1 MKIRKILAFL
11 FGTFLIILLLGTYIS
26 FKGNPVTQLIATNKM
41 KDYTKKHYPDLVYK
55 FDGTTYNFKDGN
67 YYLHIDVL
75 NSMDQDFSICYDEG
89 NVSDDRVLRVE
100 EKENLSNRIQVEL
113 NDEKYE
119 QPAKKIFNE
128 KFDWMVLTLPDEE
141 VRSLENDTS
150 IQQVFHEK
158 KLELIIY
165 LKDVKKM
172 DNDLLEKY
180 RNQLIKEYQDEGINL
195 QLIELNYGAVNKQ
208 FILR

>member
-1 MKIRKILAFL
+1 
-11 FGTFLIILLLGTYIS
+11 
-26 FKGNPVTQLIATNKM
+26 
-41 KDYTKKHYPDLVYK
+41 
-55 FDGTTYNFKDGN
+55 
-67 YYLHIDVL
+67 
-75 NSMDQDFSICYDEG
+75 
-89 NVSDDRVLRVE
+89 
-100 EKENLSNRIQVEL
+100 
-113 NDEKYE
+113 
-119 QPAKKIFNE
+119 
-128 KFDWMVLTLPDEE
+128 MVLTLPDEE

-165 LKDVKKM
+165 LKDVKNL

-195 QLIELNYGAVNKQ
+195 QLIELNYGDANKQ

>member
-1 MKIRKILAFL
+1 
-11 FGTFLIILLLGTYIS
+11 
-26 FKGNPVTQLIATNKM
+26 
-41 KDYTKKHYPDLVYK
+41 
-55 FDGTTYNFKDGN
+55 
-67 YYLHIDVL
+67 
-75 NSMDQDFSICYDEG
+75 
-89 NVSDDRVLRVE
+89 
-100 EKENLSNRIQVEL
+100 
-113 NDEKYE
+113 
-119 QPAKKIFNE
+119 
-128 KFDWMVLTLPDEE
+128 MVLTLPDEE

-165 LKDVKKM
+165 LKDVKNL

-195 QLIELNYGAVNKQ
+195 QLIEPNYGDANKQ

>member
-1 MKIRKILAFL
+1 M
-11 FGTFLIILLLGTYIS
+11 
-26 FKGNPVTQLIATNKM
+26 
-41 KDYTKKHYPDLVYK
+41 
-55 FDGTTYNFKDGN
+55 
-67 YYLHIDVL
+67 
-75 NSMDQDFSICYDEG
+75 NSLQ
-89 NVSDDRVLRVE
+89 
-100 EKENLSNRIQVEL
+100 
-113 NDEKYE
+113 
-119 QPAKKIFNE
+119 KKIFNE

-165 LKDVKKM
+165 LKDVKNL

-195 QLIELNYGAVNKQ
+195 QLIELNYGDANKQ